1 MLLNNNREA
10 SIKAGL
16 KQIKNAVSRVEST
29 MKQGSRYFANG
40 EKKRLTALF
49 VCIFLVCSVQA
60 EEHKPPDIEPY
71 KIPTFTGAPV
81 DWHKIKP
88 AINPIKAVDGDAIF
102 NIINKCYPL
111 KSGFGLEVN
120 LRAGVNTRLDNGN
133 NSNTIQTYDSQAYYA
148 GIVAN
153 MPLYSDIEID
163 KERKLEYQRREQTAT
178 TIKDMLSAVAAKRR
192 AERMMG
198 LYLSLEK
205 RSQARVENGIASVDE
220 QIGYLE
226 KVAQTQAELDKSK
239 AEIEGARIALI
250 GQCRPDVV
258 EQVNGYILSE
268 IGDENEHR

>member
-1 MLLNNNREA
+1 MRLNSN
-10 SIKAGL
+10 K
-16 KQIKNAVSRVEST
+16 T
-29 MKQGSRYFANG
+29 NG

-49 VCIFLVCSVQA
+49 ACLLLCASVQA
-60 EEHKPPDIEPY
+60 EEHKPPNIEPY
-71 KIPTFTGAPV
+71 KIPTFTGEPV

-120 LRAGVNTRLDNGN
+120 LRAGVNTRMNNGGN
-133 NSNTIQTYDSQAYYA
+133 NSQTIQTFDSQAYYA

-163 KERKLEYQRREQTAT
+163 KERKLEYQRREQTAM
-178 TIKDMLSAVAAKRR
+178 TIKEMLTAVAAKRR

-198 LYLSLEK
+198 LYTSLEK
-205 RSQARVENGIASVDE
+205 RAQARVENGIAAVDE

-226 KVAQTQAELDKSK
+226 KVAQTQAELDTAK
-239 AEIEGARIALI
+239 AAIEGTRIALI

-268 IGDENEHR
+268 IGG